1 MERRG
6 GKSQSCPLHLHPGF
20 DHRLLSTMFS
30 LQRLLRNGDRFFD
43 LLGAGVDEAE
53 QSIRALAE
61 LVNEPQD
68 QRALDKSRA
77 SRKQEKHIHQQITV
91 LLCSTFMTPL
101 EREDIEA
108 LSGALSR
115 ITKVAM
121 KFVQRLLLFGSHVKA
136 DMFRKQVEILVR
148 AAETLSEMVHDLRNG
163 SHLERVQQQ
172 NFLLHQYESE
182 ADKLM
187 LDLLEELYNG
197 QHTALE
203 MIATRDLLELLE
215 KVIDRY
221 RDAGNVILQIV
232 LKNS

>member
-1 MERRG
+1 
-6 GKSQSCPLHLHPGF
+6 
-20 DHRLLSTMFS
+20 MFS
-30 LQRLLRNGDRFFD
+30 LQRFLHKVDRFFD
-43 LLGAGVDEAE
+43 LLGAGADEAQ

-68 QRALDKSRA
+68 RRTLDKSIA
-77 SRKQEKHIHQQITV
+77 SRKQEKQIHQQITV

-108 LSGALSR
+108 LSAALSR
-115 ITKVAM
+115 ITKVAK
-121 KFVQRLLLFGSHVKA
+121 KFAQRLLLFGSQVQT
-136 DMFRKQVEILVR
+136 DIFRKQVELLER
-148 AAETLSEMVHDLRNG
+148 AADTLSEMVHELPHKIGLD
-163 SHLERVQQQ
+163 RVQEQ
-172 NFLLHQYESE
+172 NYRLQQYEGE

-187 LDLLEELYNG
+187 HDLLCELYDG
-197 QHTALE
+197 KCSALE

-221 RDAGNVILQIV
+221 RDAGNVVFQTV

>member
-1 MERRG
+1 
-6 GKSQSCPLHLHPGF
+6 
-20 DHRLLSTMFS
+20 MFS
-30 LQRLLRNGDRFFD
+30 LQRFLHKGDRFFD
-43 LLGAGVDEAE
+43 LLGAGADEAQ

-68 QRALDKSRA
+68 RRTLDKSIA
-77 SRKQEKHIHQQITV
+77 SRKQEKQIHQQITV

-108 LSGALSR
+108 LSAALSR
-115 ITKVAM
+115 ITKVAK
-121 KFVQRLLLFGSHVKA
+121 KFAQRLLLFGSQVQT
-136 DMFRKQVEILVR
+136 DIFRKQVELLER
-148 AAETLSEMVHDLRNG
+148 AADTLSEMVHELPHKVGLD
-163 SHLERVQQQ
+163 RVQEQ
-172 NFLLHQYESE
+172 NYRLQQYEGE

-187 LDLLEELYNG
+187 HDLLCELYDG
-197 QHTALE
+197 KYSALE

-221 RDAGNVILQIV
+221 RDAGNVVFQTV

>member
-1 MERRG
+1 
-6 GKSQSCPLHLHPGF
+6 
-20 DHRLLSTMFS
+20 MFS
-30 LQRLLRNGDRFFD
+30 LQRFLHKGDRFFD
-43 LLGAGVDEAE
+43 LLGAGADEAQ

-68 QRALDKSRA
+68 RRTLDKSIA
-77 SRKQEKHIHQQITV
+77 SRKQEKQIHQQITV

-108 LSGALSR
+108 LSAALSR
-115 ITKVAM
+115 ITKVAK
-121 KFVQRLLLFGSHVKA
+121 KFAQRLLLFGSQVQT
-136 DMFRKQVEILVR
+136 DIFRKQVELLER
-148 AAETLSEMVHDLRNG
+148 AADTLSEMVHELPHKIGLD
-163 SHLERVQQQ
+163 RVQEQ
-172 NFLLHQYESE
+172 NYRLQQYEGE

-187 LDLLEELYNG
+187 HDLLCELYDG
-197 QHTALE
+197 KYSALE

-221 RDAGNVILQIV
+221 RDAGNVVFQTV

>member
-1 MERRG
+1 
-6 GKSQSCPLHLHPGF
+6 
-20 DHRLLSTMFS
+20 MFS
-30 LQRLLRNGDRFFD
+30 LQRFLHKGDRFFD
-43 LLGAGVDEAE
+43 LLGAGADEAQ
-53 QSIRALAE
+53 QSIRALVE

-68 QRALDKSRA
+68 RRTLDKSIA
-77 SRKQEKHIHQQITV
+77 SRKQEKQIHHQITV

-115 ITKVAM
+115 ITKVAK
-121 KFVQRLLLFGSHVKA
+121 KFAERLLLFGSELPT
-136 DMFRKQVEILVR
+136 DIFRKQVEILDR
-148 AAETLSEMVHDLRNG
+148 AAGTLSEMVHDLGRG
-163 SHLERVQQQ
+163 VHLDRVQEQ
-172 NFLLHQYESE
+172 NFLLHQYEGE
-182 ADKLM
+182 ADRLM
-187 LDLLEELYNG
+187 LELLGELYNG

>member
-1 MERRG
+1 
-6 GKSQSCPLHLHPGF
+6 
-20 DHRLLSTMFS
+20 MFS
-30 LQRLLRNGDRFFD
+30 LQRFLRNGDRFFD
-43 LLGAGVDEAE
+43 LLGAGADEAR

-61 LVNEPQD
+61 LVNAPQD
-68 QRALDKSRA
+68 KRTLDKSIA
-77 SRKQEKHIHQQITV
+77 SRKQEKEIHQQITV

-121 KFVQRLLLFGSHVKA
+121 KFVHRLLLFGSHVQA
-136 DMFRKQVEILVR
+136 DIFRKQVEILDS
-148 AAETLSEMVHDLRNG
+148 AAGTLSEMVHDLRRG
-163 SHLERVQQQ
+163 SRLDRVQEQ
-172 NFLLHQYESE
+172 NFRLQQYESE
-182 ADKLM
+182 ADRLM
-187 LDLLEELYNG
+187 IDLLRELYNG
-197 QHTALE
+197 QHDALE